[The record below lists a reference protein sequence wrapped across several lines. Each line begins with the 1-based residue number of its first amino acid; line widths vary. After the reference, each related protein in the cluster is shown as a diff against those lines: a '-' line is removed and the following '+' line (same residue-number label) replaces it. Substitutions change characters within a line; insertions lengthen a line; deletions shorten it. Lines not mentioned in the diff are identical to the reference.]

1 LITYIK
7 IETYTM
13 PKKKKILYLNLSLMF
28 LMHLLLCGN
37 LFSQSWN
44 QTTSFPGTPRDDDS
58 YFKIGTKHFVGTG
71 REVGFGC
78 TRDFYF
84 FDEATQSWGNT
95 SPLPA
100 GKERQYA
107 NATSY
112 NGKGFLFGGVDC
124 TGIYQNDLWTYDPV
138 TDSWTELSVLP
149 AAGRA
154 GMVAFLLNDSWF
166 VVGGKNTNGTLNEV
180 WTYNFTSQ
188 TWVQKNNIP
197 TDGIWRGIAF
207 TFQNNAFIGLGRN
220 NLNNQ
225 TGHNAEILS
234 YQSDNDSWADVPNLV
249 WGTRSYVGYA
259 QTDSLL
265 FLFGGLDSSGQI
277 LTSAERIHLSDFT
290 TDFLPDFPSVAR
302 KGGVAFL
309 VQNDLYYT
317 TGVSTDTRFNETW
330 RLDNVAVL
338 DEVSSIQF
346 HIFPNPARL
355 EINMIGN
362 KVIGS
367 VELLDVY
374 GNVQSSNQVNS
385 TQFTLTLD
393 HFSSGYY
400 FLKVIFEGNE
410 QIEKI
415 LISN

>member
-1 LITYIK
+1 MLRLTIFFNF
-7 IETYTM
+7 
-13 PKKKKILYLNLSLMF
+13 ILFVLNS
-28 LMHLLLCGN
+28 GIS
-37 LFSQSWN
+37 FSQSWN
-44 QTTSFPGTPRDDDS
+44 QTTSFPGTPRDDAS
-58 YFKIGTKHFVGTG
+58 YFKIGTKHYIGTG

-78 TRDFYF
+78 TRDFYIY
-84 FDEATQSWGNT
+84 DEATQSWGNS

-100 GKERQYA
+100 GKDRQYA
-107 NATSY
+107 SATSY
-112 NGKGFLFGGVDC
+112 NGKGYLFGGIDC
-124 TGIYQNDLWTYDPV
+124 AGNYLNDFWTYDPL
-138 TDSWTELSVLP
+138 TDNWTELSVFP

-207 TFQNNAFIGLGRN
+207 TFENNAFIGLGRN

-234 YQSDNDSWADVPNLV
+234 YQSGNDSWAVVPNLV

-265 FLFGGLDSSGQI
+265 FLFGGLDSVGQI
-277 LTSAERIHLSDFT
+277 LNSAERIHLSDFT
-290 TDFLPDFPSVAR
+290 TDVLPDFPSVAR

-309 VQNDLYYT
+309 VQNDFYYT

-330 RLDNVAVL
+330 RLDNLAVL
-338 DEVSSIQF
+338 DEVSSFQF
-346 HIFPNPARL
+346 QVFPNPCSSEITIKANEPIVSIDILDEFGRL
-355 EINMIGN
+355 QFAEKINATHFEFSANFLESGN
-362 KVIGS
+362 
-367 VELLDVY
+367 
-374 GNVQSSNQVNS
+374 
-385 TQFTLTLD
+385 
-393 HFSSGYY
+393 Y
-400 FLKVIFEGNE
+400 FVKITTENGE
-410 QIEKI
+410 QIEK
-415 LISN
+415 LVVVAN